1 MNKSDVIKLE
11 KEIFTE
17 FLEFI
22 GRFDKEKSEKTKK
35 FDKELFLRDARKM
48 RNSWEKKEKNNAT
61 SDSRRE

>member
-17 FLEFI
+17 FLEFT
-22 GRFDKEKSEKTKK
+22 GRYNEEKSEKTKK

-48 RNSWEKKEKNNAT
+48 RSSWEKKEKINAT
-61 SDSRRE
+61 SDSGRE